1 MKSSVLLFDRPE
13 ELQATAPP
21 ESRTL
26 GRDGVRLLVTTPDG
40 NAHAGFVDLHE
51 FLRPG
56 DLLVVNES
64 ATIPASLPASGSV
77 GAFVLNL
84 STDYGNRRPVA
95 HGGDFHGNLLLVIA
109 GPC

>member
-1 MKSSVLLFDRPE
+1 MKSSVLLFERPE

-40 NAHAGFVDLHE
+40 SAHTRFVDLYE

-64 ATIPASLPASGSV
+64 ATIAASLPASGSV
-77 GAFVLNL
+77 GGFVLNL
-84 STDYGNRRPVA
+84 STDYGN
-95 HGGDFHGNLLLVIA
+95 
-109 GPC
+109 